1 MGWRVPPLPH
11 HSGSGIVHLKPR
23 GLDIP
28 EVPCPHRDL
37 YKELCLPLGAPA
49 AAQVWLRSP
58 RCPPGSS
65 CGAWVA
71 PWDGKGP
78 LGSVSW
84 GSPQT
89 QLGLELCL
97 VTACSTSASW
107 GLTETCS
114 AMGENSLLPAAPHC
128 WFLSSGSLL
137 VSCRSAQLQVSRGG
151 RHNQLVP
158 VDPSLPEALG
168 SAGGAHTGD
177 GDIGMV
183 GW

>member
-1 MGWRVPPLPH
+1 MVSGEGLKPGTASQQLLGHTVCHLLVSLPVAGVGQDGLESPVLPLPH
-11 HSGSGIVHLKPR
+11 HSSSGIVHLKPR

-65 CGAWVA
+65 CEVRVA

-114 AMGENSLLPAAPHC
+114 AMGENSLLPVASHC

-137 VSCRSAQLQVSRGG
+137 VSCRSAQL
-151 RHNQLVP
+151 
-158 VDPSLPEALG
+158 
-168 SAGGAHTGD
+168 
-177 GDIGMV
+177 
-183 GW
+183 